1 MARHTFSIGD
11 FDFLSL
17 SGLPGVYA
25 KKMEVLSLPYEDGE
39 STREL
44 GKHSDPFVLRSL
56 ADTSSEAAAIAL
68 VNAYCGYIGAGTR
81 ELVYRST
88 NFHEDPITEL
98 YVDVL
103 DVQRGP
109 IVPAHKM
116 VGGLVLATGASGVV
130 FSADWTL
137 RMVPV

>member
-17 SGLPGVYA
+17 EGVPGTYG
-25 KKMEVLSLPYEDGE
+25 KKMEILSLPYEDGE

-44 GKHSDPFVLRSL
+44 GKHSEPFVLRSM

-68 VNAYCGYIGAGTR
+68 VNAYAGYVGAGTR
-81 ELVYRST
+81 ELVYRSSP
-88 NFHEDPITEL
+88 FHTDPITEL
-98 YVDVL
+98 YVDIL

-130 FSADWTL
+130 FFANWTL